1 MRTSRSGSTREP
13 PPRGTTATGT
23 LDGVSLVSD
32 AAVRLLVR
40 RAGTQSKTQASPTVK
55 YLVVGL
61 ICTGLDFTLFNLLA
75 FHFSLPRAS
84 SKVLATGIAIVVSFL
99 LNRGWT
105 FRGSTSV
112 KWKRQFA
119 LYVAV
124 NVASTALSV
133 VCMRLA
139 VANGL
144 TGQLWA
150 NIAAFGV
157 VLTVGTAARFLI
169 YRRFVFQ

>member
-1 MRTSRSGSTREP
+1 VTIG
-13 PPRGTTATGT
+13 
-23 LDGVSLVSD
+23 SD
-32 AAVRLLVR
+32 AAVRLIVR
-40 RAGTQSKTQASPTVK
+40 RVGTRTLDQASPTVR

-61 ICTGLDFTLFNLLA
+61 ICTIIDFAFFNVLA
-75 FHFSLPRAS
+75 FHFSIPRSS
-84 SKVLATGIAIVVSFL
+84 SKIVATGIAIVVSFL

-105 FRGSTSV
+105 FRNSRSAR
-112 KWKRQFA
+112 WKRQFS

-124 NVASTALSV
+124 NVASSLLSV

-150 NIAAFGV
+150 NVAAFGV

-169 YRRFVFQ
+169 YRRFVFP

>member
-1 MRTSRSGSTREP
+1 VT
-13 PPRGTTATGT
+13 
-23 LDGVSLVSD
+23 LVSD
-32 AAVRLLVR
+32 AAVRLIVR
-40 RAGTQSKTQASPTVK
+40 RVGTRTPVQASPTAR

-61 ICTGLDFTLFNLLA
+61 ICTGLDFTIFNLLA
-75 FHFSLPRAS
+75 FRFGFPKSS
-84 SKVLATGIAIVVSFL
+84 SKILATGLAIVVSFL

-105 FRGSTSV
+105 FRGSKSA
-112 KWKRQFA
+112 KWERQFA

-124 NVASTALSV
+124 NVASTLLSV

-139 VANGL
+139 VADGL

-150 NIAAFGV
+150 NVAAFGV

-169 YRRFVFQ
+169 YRRFVFR